1 MEFRFWAEVG
11 RWKKEE
17 GRRKREEAVQAVQA
31 VLVALVALL
40 VLLALLV
47 LPVPVAL
54 GVLRTPELL
63 LWKIMFGVD
72 AGIMFFCGARI
83 SMTTRERASPLCTQ
97 HAARHQI
104 RRSEKLV
111 DCGLRRMEEPGQ

>member
-1 MEFRFWAEVG
+1 MEFRFWAGVG

-40 VLLALLV
+40 VPLALLV

-72 AGIMFFCGARI
+72 AGIMFFFVVH
-83 SMTTRERASPLCTQ
+83 ELV
-97 HAARHQI
+97 HA
-104 RRSEKLV
+104 
-111 DCGLRRMEEPGQ
+111 